1 MQSLTVE
8 ILHEGDI
15 ARVFPLVQLLRK
27 DLSLDEWMSHA
38 RNILDGPTRRAQGIL
53 AARDPHDVILGL
65 LQYEIRM
72 RLDGIRYM
80 VGTSIL
86 TYGLFHKHRQ
96 QVAINLI
103 GALEALARE
112 RRCQFLQT
120 EVTDRGGVDR
130 HDGLGFLL
138 ETSGHEPAS
147 RTFYKTL

>member
-1 MQSLTVE
+1 MQSLKVE
-8 ILHEGDI
+8 TLQEGDI

-27 DLSLDEWMSHA
+27 DLSLDEWTSHA
-38 RNILDGPTRRAQGIL
+38 QTILGGPARRGQGIL

-65 LQYEIRM
+65 LQYELRM
-72 RLDGIRYM
+72 RLDGVRYM

-103 GALEALARE
+103 RALEALARE

-120 EVTDRGGVDR
+120 EVADRDGFDR
-130 HDGLGFLL
+130 FDTLGLLL

-147 RTFYKTL
+147 RTFHKAL